1 MKPQQLLYPLVV
13 TVFLLVPAFS
23 KADPTG
29 FDAHVIKSR
38 VEGMKC
44 LVEPRYTSEVE
55 RYIKR
60 YLARNGR
67 SLSIVLGRSATYF
80 PVFEK
85 YLREHE
91 LPTELKYLAVVESAL
106 NPNARS
112 PVGAGGL
119 WQFMRQTG
127 RLYGL
132 EVSRMVDE
140 RSCAHRATEAAMNY
154 LAQLHERFGSW
165 ELALA
170 AYNSGA
176 GTVMRAQRRA
186 RAEGYWKIARYL
198 PRETRN
204 FVPAFIGVTYLF
216 THYADH
222 GVEPEL
228 PHLDM
233 QLTDERLVFIPFD
246 LETVARV
253 TGLPLQVVKDLN
265 PHFRSHRIPESEKGY
280 FVMLPSRVIPALED
294 YIDLLHPETNKGNE
308 LPPLPPLMDTGSY
321 NQTEWYGL
329 ATYEVVQGDNLE
341 SLAALFNCSP
351 HNLRLW
357 NNLPSDQLKKGQK
370 LKVWYPKEIRRF
382 GQEVNVVKVKPPRR
396 KPQPRTKAEVPP
408 AMPPLPVPALG
419 PLVLEEEGE
428 PLPPPVVEQWS
439 SATNEQRLE
448 IATQFEQKQPKTKL
462 GRWFKN
468 LGKRIR

>member
-1 MKPQQLLYPLVV
+1 MNPQQLLLPLIVV
-13 TVFLLVPAFS
+13 GFLLVPAFS

-29 FDAHVIKSR
+29 FDSQVIKKR

-44 LVEPRYTSEVE
+44 LVVPRYTAEVE

-60 YLARNGR
+60 YLGRSGR

-80 PVFEK
+80 PIFEK
-85 YLREHE
+85 YLRDHE
-91 LPTELKYLAVVESAL
+91 LPSDLKYLAIVESAL

-119 WQFMRQTG
+119 WQFMKETG

-132 EVSRMVDE
+132 EVNRAVDE
-140 RSCAHRATEAAMNY
+140 RSCAHRSTEAAMNY
-154 LAQLHERFGSW
+154 LAQLYQRFGSW

-170 AYNSGA
+170 AYNAGA

-186 RAEGYWKIARYL
+186 RAEGYWKIARFL

-222 GVEPEL
+222 GVEPDL

-233 QLTDERLVFIPFD
+233 QLTDERLVFVPFS

-253 TGLPLQVVKDLN
+253 TGLPLEVVKALN
-265 PHFRSHRIPESEKGY
+265 PHFKQSRIPESEKGFY
-280 FVMLPSRVIPALED
+280 VMLPSRVIPALED
-294 YIDLLHPETNKGNE
+294 YIAMLNPETGNPDA
-308 LPPLPPLMDTGSY
+308 LPPLPPLIDTATYHRSEY
-321 NQTEWYGL
+321 YTL
-329 ATYEVVQGDNLE
+329 ATYEVLEGDKLE
-341 SLAALFNCSP
+341 ALAKLFNCSA

-357 NNLPSDQLKKGQK
+357 NNLGSTPLTKGQK
-370 LKVWYPKEIRRF
+370 LKVWFPTEIRRF
-382 GQEVNVVKVKPPRR
+382 GQEVNTIKVKPPRR
-396 KPQPRTKAEVPP
+396 KPQQRKGINLPD
-408 AMPPLPVPALG
+408 PVPAL
-419 PLVLEEEGE
+419 PPSALEPVNTEG
-428 PLPPPVVEQWS
+428 VEQVHPPLLLEWS
-439 SATNEQRLE
+439 DSTSAQSIEL
-448 IATQFEQKQPKTKL
+448 ATQLQRQQPKTKI